1 MKKLPLL
8 FLSIITNFLFAQNQN
23 TPDTKRTVTTKSEF
37 SYKMLEQNQDLRKIK
52 LLLEERKA
60 EEFTPKSLIIGASI
74 IGITDYQKSSSNSKF
89 GYLMRHPTAKN
100 QIGKEV
106 SEATLHS
113 FQLSVTGIVNNW
125 ITLCTDILYNP
136 QQSFGGGTNT
146 SLNRNQ
152 IQLRKAAIVFG
163 DLNKSPLYVAIGKMD
178 TPFSQTGSVNPFS
191 NSTTW
196 HVFGGLAYGAQ
207 LGYKKGGMH
216 AVFMAAQGGAQF
228 RLLNTPVG
236 LEKTSVPSKLNNFV
250 ADVNYTFSL
259 TQKTDWLLGVSY
271 VRGTT
276 YAQKFPVTHF
286 SPCYK
291 NNPAGSVYTK
301 IKYKDRFVFKSEFI
315 KTEFTLRGAHNP
327 YPPLNKFFGTQVASL
342 ALGGKYFFNMDK
354 KIKYATSLEYSRFR
368 TGTVGAPWE
377 RQNQIILGLSGF
389 INKTSKLFVEFFRTE
404 GYVPFNF
411 ISGSKP
417 FEPFPPGVTHS
428 ERNAFTFGGIIGAQI
443 TI

>member
-1 MKKLPLL
+1 MNKLTLL
-8 FLSIITNFLFAQNQN
+8 ITLFSIFLTAQNQPN
-23 TPDTKRTVTTKSEF
+23 NSWQFIKTDSEF
-37 SYKMLEQNQDLRKIK
+37 SYKMLDQNQDLRKIN
-52 LLLEERKA
+52 LLLEERKVKNY
-60 EEFTPKSLIIGASI
+60 PDKRLIIGASI
-74 IGITDYQKSSSNSKF
+74 IAIGDYQKSSVNSKF

-106 SEATLHS
+106 SEITLHS
-113 FQLSVTGIVNNW
+113 FQLSFTGIVNNW
-125 ITLCTDILYNP
+125 ITLCSDVLYNP

-163 DLNKSPLYVAIGKMD
+163 DLKKLPLYFAIGKMD

-196 HVFGGLAYGAQ
+196 HTFGGLAYGGQ
-207 LGYKKGGMH
+207 IGFKKWGLH
-216 AVFMAAQGGAQF
+216 AAFMAAQGGAQF

-236 LEKTSVPSKLNNFV
+236 LEKTNVPSKLNNYV
-250 ADVNYTFSL
+250 ADLNYTFTAL
-259 TQKTDWLLGVSY
+259 KDFKTLFGISY

-276 YAQKFPVTHF
+276 YAQEFPVTHF

-291 NNPAGSVYTK
+291 KNPAGSAYTK
-301 IKYKDRFVFKSEFI
+301 IKYKDRFLFKSEFI

-342 ALGGKYFFNMDK
+342 AFGGKYFFNMDK
-354 KIKYATSLEYSRFR
+354 KVKYATSFEYSRFR

-377 RQNQIILGLSGF
+377 RQNQMILGLSGMVTS
-389 INKTSKLFVEFFRTE
+389 TSKLFVELFRTE

-411 ISGSKP
+411 ISGSEP
-417 FEPFPPGVTHS
+417 FKPFPPGVTHS
-428 ERNAFTFGGIIGAQI
+428 ERNAFTFGILLGAQI